1 MITRTKQRLEKKKEK
16 VRRLEFLLK
25 IFGNIFEKNML
36 FNLIENRIRKKTKH
50 MLNKQWHR
58 EG

>member
-25 IFGNIFEKNML
+25 ISDNIFEKNML
-36 FNLIENRIRKKTKH
+36 FNLIENRIRKKQNTC
-50 MLNKQWHR
+50 
-58 EG
+58 